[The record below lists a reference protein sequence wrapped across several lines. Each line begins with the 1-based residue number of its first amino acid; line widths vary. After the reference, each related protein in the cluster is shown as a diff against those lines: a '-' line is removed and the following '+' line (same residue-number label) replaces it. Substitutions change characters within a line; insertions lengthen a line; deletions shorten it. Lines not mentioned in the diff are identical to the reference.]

1 MGYDLLLSIIEQ
13 LGYVAL
19 FLVLCLG
26 LIGLPIPNEAVVMTG
41 GALAFSGVLSPVPAF
56 IMTCL
61 GICSAMSFG
70 YSIGRFAGAR
80 LANWF
85 RKRKNIGAF
94 IDRSEE
100 LSHRFGG
107 YAISISL
114 CLPFLR
120 HVTPYVMGMNKMK
133 YGRFALF
140 AYPSAFVWT
149 MIYFLIGGFVG
160 DQVQHIA
167 DVIYRYGIWII
178 VALAIVAAAYFVYR
192 VQKRN
197 KVRGQDSSIERQM

>member
-1 MGYDLLLSIIEQ
+1 MGYELLLSIIEQ
-13 LGYVAL
+13 LGYAAL

-41 GALAFSGVLSPVPAF
+41 GALASSGVLSPVPAF

-61 GICSAMSFG
+61 GICSAMTFG
-70 YSIGRFAGAR
+70 YSIGRFAGAK
-80 LANWF
+80 LADWF

-94 IDRSEE
+94 IDKSEE
-100 LSHRFGG
+100 LSNRFGG

-133 YGRFALF
+133 FGRFALF

-149 MIYFLIGGFVG
+149 LIYFVIGGFVG
-160 DQVQHIA
+160 DQVEHIA
-167 DVIYRYGIWII
+167 GLIYRYGIWII
-178 VALAIVAAAYFVYR
+178 GVLVAVAAGYIVYR
-192 VQKRN
+192 FQKT
-197 KVRGQDSSIERQM
+197 RGKKPSSSVERHM

>member
-1 MGYDLLLSIIEQ
+1 MAYDLLLSFIEQ
-13 LGYVAL
+13 LGYAAL

-41 GALAFSGVLSPVPAF
+41 GALASAGVLSPVPAF

-61 GICSAMSFG
+61 GICSAMTFG
-70 YSIGRFAGAR
+70 YSIGRFAGVK
-80 LANWF
+80 LSDWF
-85 RKRKNIGAF
+85 RSKKNIGAF
-94 IDRSEE
+94 IERSEE
-100 LSHRFGG
+100 LSEKFGG

-133 YGRFALF
+133 FGRFAMF

-149 MIYFLIGGFVG
+149 MIYFVIGSFVG
-160 DQVQHIA
+160 DQVQQIA
-167 DVIYRYGIWII
+167 DMIYRYGIWILA
-178 VALAIVAAAYFVYR
+178 ALAAAAAGYFVYR
-192 VQKRN
+192 GLKS
-197 KVRGQDSSIERQM
+197 RGKEKTSSVERHM

>member
-1 MGYDLLLSIIEQ
+1 MGYELLLSIIEQ
-13 LGYVAL
+13 LGYAAL

-41 GALAFSGVLSPVPAF
+41 GALASSGVLSPIPAF

-61 GICSAMSFG
+61 GICSAMTFG
-70 YSIGRFAGAR
+70 YSIGRFAGTK
-80 LANWF
+80 LTDWF

-94 IDRSEE
+94 IDKSEE

-107 YAISISL
+107 YAISMSL

-133 YGRFALF
+133 FGRFALF

-149 MIYFLIGGFVG
+149 LIYFVIGSFVG
-160 DQVQHIA
+160 DQVEHIA
-167 DVIYRYGIWII
+167 GLIYQYGIWII
-178 VALAIVAAAYFVYR
+178 GVLAAVAAGYLVYR
-192 VQKRN
+192 FQKS
-197 KVRGQDSSIERQM
+197 RGKKPSSSVERHM